1 MEERY
6 FIKIGNCYASFLG
19 PRHELKIKP
28 DYCKADCFLSGEEAK
43 KEAIKRG
50 LKGFKIVK
58 KMI

>member
-19 PRHELKIKP
+19 LRRELKIRP
-28 DYCKADCFLSGEEAK
+28 DYCQADCFLSGEEAK

-50 LKGFKIVK
+50 LKDFKIVK

>member
-19 PRHELKIKP
+19 LRRELKIRP
-28 DYCKADCFLSGEEAK
+28 GYCQADCFLSGEEDK

-50 LKGFKIVK
+50 LKDFKIVK

>member
-6 FIKIGNCYASFLG
+6 FIKLGNCYASFLG
-19 PRHELKIKP
+19 LRHELRIRL
-28 DYCKADCFLSGEEAK
+28 DYQQADCFLSREEAK

-50 LKGFKIVK
+50 LKDFKIVK